1 MRTRKYV
8 KLYLLLLIIG
18 LFLIACGGQPAEQE
32 PISMDSEPLNSE
44 AMDDGFADDTEPQ
57 LQHEIAMREKLDEA
71 VMTKFGYDQVRVS
84 RSVEKN
90 SFSLKYELQD
100 FPDGSEMYLRMEELF
115 EECFD
120 MYLFGEHTT
129 LSSWYEWNDED
140 PESMSVMF
148 EFEGSD
154 YYWMVSLEGNFLV
167 FQYL

>member
-1 MRTRKYV
+1 
-8 KLYLLLLIIG
+8 
-18 LFLIACGGQPAEQE
+18 
-32 PISMDSEPLNSE
+32 
-44 AMDDGFADDTEPQ
+44 
-57 LQHEIAMREKLDEA
+57 
-71 VMTKFGYDQVRVS
+71 
-84 RSVEKN
+84 
-90 SFSLKYELQD
+90 
-100 FPDGSEMYLRMEELF
+100 
-115 EECFD
+115 

>member
-71 VMTKFGYDQVRVS
+71 VMTKFVTIRFGYPGLLKRIPSVS
-84 RSVEKN
+84 SMNYRIFPMEAKCISGWRNCLRSV
-90 SFSLKYELQD
+90 LICIY
-100 FPDGSEMYLRMEELF
+100 SES
-115 EECFD
+115 
-120 MYLFGEHTT
+120 T
-129 LSSWYEWNDED
+129 
-140 PESMSVMF
+140 PP
-148 EFEGSD
+148 
-154 YYWMVSLEGNFLV
+154 
-167 FQYL
+167 